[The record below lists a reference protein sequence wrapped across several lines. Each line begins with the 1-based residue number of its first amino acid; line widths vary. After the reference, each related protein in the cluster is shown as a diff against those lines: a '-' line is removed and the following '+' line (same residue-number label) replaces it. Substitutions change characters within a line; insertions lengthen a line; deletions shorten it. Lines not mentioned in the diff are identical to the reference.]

1 MFSHIVQMWQTK
13 QMQDLNNFPPGEL
26 EETTR
31 TPSYYVDE
39 DFQARP
45 KMQQHLPEWSNWR
58 DSESSTLQT
67 YGYIWRYAL
76 LVVLA
81 IKEEEMNRLVG
92 HTASIP
98 CVVSD

>member
-45 KMQQHLPEWSNWR
+45 KMQQHLPE
-58 DSESSTLQT
+58 
-67 YGYIWRYAL
+67 
-76 LVVLA
+76 
-81 IKEEEMNRLVG
+81 
-92 HTASIP
+92 
-98 CVVSD
+98 